1 MAKIYDF
8 PQGAERRRMHRK
20 IQWNNAVKL
29 SKNGWSKPEVKRWSF
44 LAFIS
49 TGWYYFRLSVA
60 VIFHIITICGLAVL
74 AALSNTIFWIG
85 GAICLVTWYTND
97 HQIWSANNLTI
108 PIVFGLWVL
117 SLVAAPLI
125 DFFSQKLPFYRL
137 LVPDAKREEVG
148 EDDS

>member
-85 GAICLVTWYTND
+85 GAICLVTCIQMT
-97 HQIWSANNLTI
+97 IKFGVLTI
-108 PIVFGLWVL
+108 LL
-117 SLVAAPLI
+117 SLLFS
-125 DFFSQKLPFYRL
+125 DF
-137 LVPDAKREEVG
+137 G
-148 EDDS
+148 C

>member
-1 MAKIYDF
+1 M
-8 PQGAERRRMHRK
+8 
-20 IQWNNAVKL
+20 
-29 SKNGWSKPEVKRWSF
+29 
-44 LAFIS
+44 
-49 TGWYYFRLSVA
+49 
-60 VIFHIITICGLAVL
+60 L

-97 HQIWSANNLTI
+97 HQIWSTNNLTI

-137 LVPDAKREEVG
+137 LVPDTKREEVG